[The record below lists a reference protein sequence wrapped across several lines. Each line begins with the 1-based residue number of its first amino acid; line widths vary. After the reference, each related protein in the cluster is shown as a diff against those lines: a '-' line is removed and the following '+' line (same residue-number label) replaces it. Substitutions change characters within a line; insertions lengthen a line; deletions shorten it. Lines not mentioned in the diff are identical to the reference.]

1 MTIGNNQ
8 NNIVMSKKV
17 YRELILWL
25 FNVIPY
31 IYLITIWNQLP
42 DIVPTHFN
50 LAGEADGWSSK
61 QFLIFLPG
69 SLGIGIYFLML
80 VLPQMDPKH
89 NLSLEDNKYYAI
101 RFFMAVF
108 FSILCTYIL
117 YTSLAGKIS
126 NTSIL
131 FGFIGGL
138 FAVLGNYFKDMKPNY
153 YIGIRTPW
161 TLEDEHVWY
170 NTHKLGSKVWIVGGL
185 ALLLGSMLI
194 NNNERVFI
202 LFIVTLLI
210 IVFIPIIYS
219 YIDFKKSK

>member
-1 MTIGNNQ
+1 
-8 NNIVMSKKV
+8 MSKKV

-31 IYLITIWNQLP
+31 IYLITIWNELP

-69 SLGIGIYFLML
+69 SLGIGMYFLWL
-80 VLPQMDPKH
+80 VLPKMDPKH
-89 NLSLEDNKYYAI
+89 NLSLEDNKYYGI
-101 RFFMAVF
+101 RFMMAVF
-108 FSILCTYIL
+108 FSILTTYIL

-126 NTSIL
+126 NYSIL

-138 FAVLGNYFKDMKPNY
+138 FAVLGNYFRDMKPNY

-161 TLEDEHVWY
+161 TLEDERVWY

>member
-1 MTIGNNQ
+1 MLK
-8 NNIVMSKKV
+8 NIYK
-17 YRELILWL
+17 ELILWVFL
-25 FNVIPY
+25 VVPIL
-31 IYLITIWNQLP
+31 YLYKIWDQLP

-126 NTSIL
+126 NYSIL

-161 TLEDEHVWY
+161 TLEVERVWY
-170 NTHKLGSKVWIVGGL
+170 NTHKLGSKVWIIGGL
-185 ALLLGSMLI
+185 GLLLGSVLI
-194 NNNERVFI
+194 NNNERVFL
-202 LFIVTLLI
+202 LFIIILLI

-219 YIDFKKSK
+219 YIDYKRGK

>member
-1 MTIGNNQ
+1 MA
-8 NNIVMSKKV
+8 KKV

-25 FNVIPY
+25 FNVILY
-31 IYLITIWNQLP
+31 IYLITIWNDLP

-89 NLSLEDNKYYAI
+89 NLSLEDNKYYGI
-101 RFFMAVF
+101 RFMMAVF
-108 FSILCTYIL
+108 FSILTTYIL

-126 NTSIL
+126 NTPIL

-161 TLEDEHVWY
+161 TLEDERVWY
-170 NTHKLGSKVWIVGGL
+170 NTHRFGSKVWIFGGII
-185 ALLLGSMLI
+185 LLFSSILI
-194 NNNERVFI
+194 KNKD
-202 LFIVTLLI
+202 I
-210 IVFIPIIYS
+210 IS
-219 YIDFKKSK
+219 NL

>member
-1 MTIGNNQ
+1 M
-8 NNIVMSKKV
+8 VMSKKV

-25 FNVIPY
+25 FLIIPY
-31 IYLITIWNQLP
+31 VYLFKIWNQLP

-80 VLPQMDPKH
+80 VLPQIDPKH
-89 NLSLEDNKYYAI
+89 NLSLEDNKYNGI
-101 RFFMAVF
+101 RFMMAVF
-108 FSILCTYIL
+108 FSILTTYIL

-126 NTSIL
+126 NYSIL
-131 FGFIGGL
+131 IGFIGGL
-138 FAVLGNYFKDMKPNY
+138 FAVLGNYFRDMKPNY

-161 TLEDEHVWY
+161 TLEDERVWY

-219 YIDFKKSK
+219 YIDFKKIK

>member
-1 MTIGNNQ
+1 MP
-8 NNIVMSKKV
+8 KKV

-31 IYLITIWNQLP
+31 IYLSTIWNQLP

-61 QFLIFLPG
+61 QFLIFLPS
-69 SLGIGIYFLML
+69 SLGIGMYFFFL
-80 VLPQMDPKH
+80 VLLKMDPKH
-89 NLSLEDNKYYAI
+89 NLPLEGNKYYAI

-108 FSILCTYIL
+108 FSVLTTYIL

-126 NTSIL
+126 NTPIL

-161 TLEDEHVWY
+161 TLKDERVWY
-170 NTHKLGSKVWIVGGL
+170 NTHKLGSKVWIFGGI
-185 ALLLGSMLI
+185 ALLLGSI
-194 NNNERVFI
+194 FISKEKVFMPIFLVI
-202 LFIVTLLI
+202 LLT

-219 YIDFKKSK
+219 YIDYKRGK

>member
-1 MTIGNNQ
+1 MI
-8 NNIVMSKKV
+8 MSKKV

-31 IYLITIWNQLP
+31 IYLITIWNDLP

-69 SLGIGIYFLML
+69 SLGIGMYFLML
-80 VLPQMDPKH
+80 VLPQIDPKH
-89 NLSLEDNKYYAI
+89 NLSLEDNKYYGI
-101 RFFMAVF
+101 RFMMAVF
-108 FSILCTYIL
+108 FSILTTYIL

-126 NTSIL
+126 NTPIL

-161 TLEDEHVWY
+161 TLEDERVWN
-170 NTHKLGSKVWIVGGL
+170 NTHRFGSKVWIFGGII
-185 ALLLGSMLI
+185 LLFSSILI
-194 NNNERVFI
+194 KNKDIFFPFFI
-202 LFIVTLLI
+202 ISTLLI
-210 IVFIPIIYS
+210 TFIPIIYS
-219 YIDFKKSK
+219 YIDYKRGK

>member
-1 MTIGNNQ
+1 
-8 NNIVMSKKV
+8 MSKKV

-31 IYLITIWNQLP
+31 IYLITIWNDLP

-69 SLGIGIYFLML
+69 SLGIGMYFLWL
-80 VLPQMDPKH
+80 VLPKMDPKH
-89 NLSLEDNKYYAI
+89 NLSLEDNKYYGI
-101 RFFMAVF
+101 RFMMAVF
-108 FSILCTYIL
+108 FSILTTYIL

-126 NTSIL
+126 NTPIL

-161 TLEDEHVWY
+161 TLEDERVWY
-170 NTHKLGSKVWIVGGL
+170 NTHRFGSKVWIFGGII
-185 ALLLGSMLI
+185 LLFSSILI
-194 NNNERVFI
+194 KNKDIFFPFFI
-202 LFIVTLLI
+202 LSTLLI
-210 IVFIPIIYS
+210 TFIPIIFS
-219 YIDFKKSK
+219 YIDYKRGK

>member
-1 MTIGNNQ
+1 
-8 NNIVMSKKV
+8 MSKKV

-25 FNVIPY
+25 FLIIPY
-31 IYLITIWNQLP
+31 VYLFKIWNQLP

-80 VLPQMDPKH
+80 VLPQIDPKH

-101 RFFMAVF
+101 RFMMAVF
-108 FSILCTYIL
+108 FSILTTYIL

-126 NTSIL
+126 NTSII

-138 FAVLGNYFKDMKPNY
+138 FAVLGNYFRDMKPNY

-161 TLEDEHVWY
+161 TLEDERVWY
-170 NTHKLGSKVWIVGGL
+170 NTHKLGPTVWIVGGL
-185 ALLLGSMLI
+185 TLLLGSMLI

-202 LFIVTLLI
+202 LFIV
-210 IVFIPIIYS
+210 IVVSVPELSVFVCAS
-219 YIDFKKSK
+219 DGSRFHFLFRF

>member
-1 MTIGNNQ
+1 
-8 NNIVMSKKV
+8 MSNKV

-25 FNVIPY
+25 FIVIPY
-31 IYLITIWNQLP
+31 IYLITIWNELP

-69 SLGIGIYFLML
+69 SLGIGMYFLWL
-80 VLPQMDPKH
+80 VLPKMDPKH
-89 NLSLEDNKYYAI
+89 NLSLEDNKYYGI
-101 RFFMAVF
+101 RFMMAVF
-108 FSILCTYIL
+108 FSILTTYIL

-126 NTSIL
+126 NTPIL

-161 TLEDEHVWY
+161 TLEDERVWY
-170 NTHKLGSKVWIVGGL
+170 NTHRFGSKVWIFGGIT
-185 ALLLGSMLI
+185 LLFSSILI
-194 NNNERVFI
+194 KNKDIFFPFFI
-202 LFIVTLLI
+202 LSTLLI
-210 IVFIPIIYS
+210 TFIPIIYS
-219 YIDFKKSK
+219 YIDYKRGK

>member
-1 MTIGNNQ
+1 
-8 NNIVMSKKV
+8 MSNKV

-31 IYLITIWNQLP
+31 IYLITIWNDLP

-80 VLPQMDPKH
+80 VLPQIDPKH

-101 RFFMAVF
+101 RFFMGVF
-108 FSILCTYIL
+108 FSILSTYIL

-126 NTSIL
+126 NTSVL

-161 TLEDEHVWY
+161 TLENERVWY
-170 NTHKLGSKVWIVGGL
+170 NTHKLGSKVWIIGGL
-185 ALLLGSMLI
+185 GLLLGSVLI
-194 NNNERVFI
+194 SNEKVFLPI
-202 LFIVTLLI
+202 FIVTLLI

-219 YIDFKKSK
+219 YIDYKRGK

>member
-1 MTIGNNQ
+1 MISPK
-8 NNIVMSKKV
+8 NI
-17 YRELILWL
+17 YRELILWVFL
-25 FNVIPY
+25 IIPFL
-31 IYLITIWNQLP
+31 YLYQIWDQLP

-69 SLGIGIYFLML
+69 SLGVGIYFLML
-80 VLPQMDPKH
+80 VLPQIDPKH

-108 FSILCTYIL
+108 FSILSTYIL

-131 FGFIGGL
+131 VGFIGGL
-138 FAVLGNYFKDMKPNY
+138 FAVLGNYFKDVKPNY

-161 TLEDEHVWY
+161 TLEDERVWY
-170 NTHKLGSKVWIVGGL
+170 NTHKLGSKVWVIGGL
-185 ALLLGSMLI
+185 ALLLSSILI
-194 NNNERVFI
+194 NNKERVFL
-202 LFIVTLLI
+202 LFIMILLI

-219 YIDFKKSK
+219 YIDYKKGK

>member
-25 FNVIPY
+25 FLIIPY
-31 IYLITIWNQLP
+31 VYLFKIWNQLP

-69 SLGIGIYFLML
+69 SLGVGIYFLML
-80 VLPQMDPKH
+80 VLPQIDPKH

-101 RFFMAVF
+101 RFMMAVF

-117 YTSLAGKIS
+117 HTSLSGKIS
-126 NTSIL
+126 NPSLL

-161 TLEDEHVWY
+161 TLEDERVWY
-170 NTHKLGSKVWIVGGL
+170 NTHRFGSKVWIFGGIT
-185 ALLLGSMLI
+185 LLFSSILI
-194 NNNERVFI
+194 KNKDIFFPFFI
-202 LFIVTLLI
+202 ISTLLI
-210 IVFIPIIYS
+210 TFIPIIYS
-219 YIDFKKSK
+219 YIDYKRGK

>member
-1 MTIGNNQ
+1 
-8 NNIVMSKKV
+8 MSKKV

-31 IYLITIWNQLP
+31 IYLITIWNELP

-80 VLPQMDPKH
+80 VLPQIDPKH

-126 NTSIL
+126 NYSIL

-161 TLEDEHVWY
+161 TLEDERVWY
-170 NTHKLGSKVWIVGGL
+170 NTHKLGSKVWIIGGL
-185 ALLLGSMLI
+185 GLLLGSVLI
-194 NNNERVFI
+194 NNNERVFL
-202 LFIVTLLI
+202 LFIIILLI

-219 YIDFKKSK
+219 YIDYKRGK

>member
-1 MTIGNNQ
+1 MI
-8 NNIVMSKKV
+8 MSKKV

-25 FNVIPY
+25 FLIIPY
-31 IYLITIWNQLP
+31 VYLFKIWSQLP

-69 SLGIGIYFLML
+69 SLGIGMYFLML
-80 VLPQMDPKH
+80 VLPQIDPKH
-89 NLSLEDNKYYAI
+89 NLSLEDNKYYGI
-101 RFFMAVF
+101 RFMMAVF
-108 FSILCTYIL
+108 FSILTTYIL

-126 NTSIL
+126 NYSIL

-138 FAVLGNYFKDMKPNY
+138 FAVLGNYFRDMKPNY

-161 TLEDEHVWY
+161 TLEDERVWY
-170 NTHKLGSKVWIVGGL
+170 NTHKLGSKVWIIGGL

-202 LFIVTLLI
+202 LFIVTLMI

-219 YIDFKKSK
+219 YIDFKKK

>member
-1 MTIGNNQ
+1 MI
-8 NNIVMSKKV
+8 MSKKV

-31 IYLITIWNQLP
+31 IYLITIWNDLP

-69 SLGIGIYFLML
+69 SLGIGMYFLWL
-80 VLPQMDPKH
+80 VLPKMDPKH
-89 NLSLEDNKYYAI
+89 SLSLEDNKYYGI
-101 RFFMAVF
+101 RFMMAVF
-108 FSILCTYIL
+108 FSILTTYIL

-126 NTSIL
+126 NTPIL

-161 TLEDEHVWY
+161 TLEDERVWN
-170 NTHKLGSKVWIVGGL
+170 NTHRFGSKVWIFGGII
-185 ALLLGSMLI
+185 LLFSSILI
-194 NNNERVFI
+194 KNKDIFFPFFI
-202 LFIVTLLI
+202 ISTLLI
-210 IVFIPIIYS
+210 TFIPIIYS
-219 YIDFKKSK
+219 YIDYKRGK

>member
-1 MTIGNNQ
+1 MI
-8 NNIVMSKKV
+8 MSKKV

-25 FNVIPY
+25 FLIIPY
-31 IYLITIWNQLP
+31 VYLFKIWSQLP

-69 SLGIGIYFLML
+69 SLGIGMYFLML
-80 VLPQMDPKH
+80 VLPQIDPKH
-89 NLSLEDNKYYAI
+89 NLSLEDNKYYGI
-101 RFFMAVF
+101 RFMMAVF
-108 FSILCTYIL
+108 FSILTTYIL
-117 YTSLAGKIS
+117 YTSLEGKIS
-126 NTSIL
+126 NYSIL

-138 FAVLGNYFKDMKPNY
+138 FAVLGNYFRDMKPNY

-161 TLEDEHVWY
+161 TLEDERVWY

-219 YIDFKKSK
+219 YIDFKKK

>member
-1 MTIGNNQ
+1 LTIGNNQ

-31 IYLITIWNQLP
+31 IYLITIWNDLP

-69 SLGIGIYFLML
+69 SLGIGMYFLWL
-80 VLPQMDPKH
+80 VLPKMDPKH
-89 NLSLEDNKYYAI
+89 NLSLEDNKYYGI
-101 RFFMAVF
+101 RFMMAVF
-108 FSILCTYIL
+108 FSILTTYIL

-126 NTSIL
+126 NTPIL

-161 TLEDEHVWY
+161 TLEDERVWY
-170 NTHKLGSKVWIVGGL
+170 NTHRFGSKVWIFGGII
-185 ALLLGSMLI
+185 LLFSSILI
-194 NNNERVFI
+194 KNKDIFFPFFI
-202 LFIVTLLI
+202 LSTLLI
-210 IVFIPIIYS
+210 TFIPIIYS
-219 YIDFKKSK
+219 YIDYKRGK

>member
-1 MTIGNNQ
+1 
-8 NNIVMSKKV
+8 
-17 YRELILWL
+17 
-25 FNVIPY
+25 
-31 IYLITIWNQLP
+31 LP

-50 LAGEADGWSSK
+50 IAGEADGWSSK

-80 VLPQMDPKH
+80 VLPQIDSKH

-101 RFFMAVF
+101 RFFMGVF
-108 FSILCTYIL
+108 FSILSTYIL

-126 NTSIL
+126 NTSVL

-138 FAVLGNYFKDMKPNY
+138 FAVLGNYFKDIKPNY

-161 TLEDEHVWY
+161 TLENERVWY
-170 NTHKLGSKVWIVGGL
+170 NTHKLGSKVWIIGGL
-185 ALLLGSMLI
+185 ALLLGSILI
-194 NNNERVFI
+194 NNNERVFL
-202 LFIVTLLI
+202 LFIIILLI

-219 YIDFKKSK
+219 YIDYKRGKKR

>member
-1 MTIGNNQ
+1 LTIGNNQ

-31 IYLITIWNQLP
+31 IYLITIWNDLP

-69 SLGIGIYFLML
+69 SLGIGMYFLWL
-80 VLPQMDPKH
+80 VLPKMDPKH
-89 NLSLEDNKYYAI
+89 NLSLEDNKYYGI
-101 RFFMAVF
+101 RFMMAVF
-108 FSILCTYIL
+108 FSILTTYIL

-126 NTSIL
+126 NTPIL

-161 TLEDEHVWY
+161 TLEDERVWY
-170 NTHKLGSKVWIVGGL
+170 NTHRFGSKVWIFGGII
-185 ALLLGSMLI
+185 LLFSSILI
-194 NNNERVFI
+194 KNKDIFFPFFI
-202 LFIVTLLI
+202 LSTLLI
-210 IVFIPIIYS
+210 TFIPIIFS
-219 YIDFKKSK
+219 YIDYKRGK

>member
-1 MTIGNNQ
+1 
-8 NNIVMSKKV
+8 MSKKV

-31 IYLITIWNQLP
+31 IYLITIWNELP

-69 SLGIGIYFLML
+69 SLGIGMYFLWL
-80 VLPQMDPKH
+80 VLPKMDPKH
-89 NLSLEDNKYYAI
+89 NLSLEDNKYYGI
-101 RFFMAVF
+101 RFMMAVF
-108 FSILCTYIL
+108 FSILTTYIL

-126 NTSIL
+126 NTPIL

-161 TLEDEHVWY
+161 TLEDERVWY
-170 NTHKLGSKVWIVGGL
+170 NTHRFGSKVWIFGGIT
-185 ALLLGSMLI
+185 LLFSSILI
-194 NNNERVFI
+194 KNKDIFFPFFI
-202 LFIVTLLI
+202 LSTLLI
-210 IVFIPIIYS
+210 TFIPIIYS
-219 YIDFKKSK
+219 YIDYKRGK